1 MAHAMNDQ
9 AIGAGGRG
17 SARPGSERPD
27 GRRLRSAN
35 SRSRITA
42 ALIALVAEGELAPTA
57 EMVADRAGLSLRT
70 VFRHF
75 EEMDN
80 LYLEIAGAIIR
91 RAEPLIGRPFAAA
104 WPDII
109 PEMVE
114 RRADYYESVAPF
126 KRALDLYRTR
136 SPALQQASAEVA
148 ALSRQVFLSR
158 IPREQLPDPAALEAM
173 VLLVSIDSWLYLRQ
187 VQGLD
192 VAAAKAAVIAGLR
205 ALSA

>member
-1 MAHAMNDQ
+1 MPRLAERVDT
-9 AIGAGGRG
+9 IEG
-17 SARPGSERPD
+17 RPD

-35 SRSRITA
+35 SRNRIVG

-75 EEMDN
+75 EEMDK
-80 LYLEIAGAIIR
+80 LYLEIVGAIIS
-91 RAEPLIGRPFAAA
+91 RADPLIGRPFTAAG
-104 WPDII
+104 WPDIL
-109 PEMVE
+109 PEIID
-114 RRADYYESVAPF
+114 RRAEYYEAVAPF

-136 SPALQQASAEVA
+136 SPALEAAAAEVA
-148 ALSRQVFLSR
+148 RLSRQVFLSR
-158 IPREQLPDPAALEAM
+158 IPPDQMPAPAAREAM
-173 VLLVSIDSWLYLRQ
+173 VLLVSIDSWLHLRH

-192 VAAAKAAVIAGLR
+192 VAAAKAAVVAGLR

>member
-1 MAHAMNDQ
+1 MAQTMSYHSD
-9 AIGAGGRG
+9 GVVGRG
-17 SARPGSERPD
+17 GGRPD

-35 SRSRITA
+35 SRNRIIS
-42 ALIALVAEGELAPTA
+42 ALIALVAQGELAPTA
-57 EMVADRAGLSLRT
+57 EMVAEQAGLSLRT

-91 RAEPLIGRPFAAA
+91 RAEPLIGRPFAAGT
-104 WPDII
+104 WPDIL
-109 PEMVE
+109 PEMID
-114 RRADYYESVAPF
+114 RRAEYFETVAPF

-136 SPALQQASAEVA
+136 SPALEAASEEVA
-148 ALSRQVFLSR
+148 RLSRQVFLSR
-158 IPREQLPDPAALEAM
+158 IPQEQIPEPAVLNAM

-192 VAAAKAAVIAGLR
+192 VAAAKAAVVAGLR

>member
-1 MAHAMNDQ
+1 MAHSMAYRVDER
-9 AIGAGGRG
+9 ASRRGG
-17 SARPGSERPD
+17 RPD

-35 SRSRITA
+35 SRNRIVS

-75 EEMDN
+75 EEMDK

-91 RAEPLIGRPFAAA
+91 RAEPLIGRPFAASG
-104 WPDII
+104 WPDIV
-109 PEMVE
+109 PEMID
-114 RRADYYESVAPF
+114 RRAEYFESVVPF

-136 SPALQQASAEVA
+136 SPALEAASDEVA
-148 ALSRQVFLSR
+148 RLSRQVFLSR
-158 IPREQLPDPAALEAM
+158 IPPEQMPEPAALEAM
-173 VLLVSIDSWLYLRQ
+173 VLLVSIDSWIYLRH

-192 VAAAKAAVIAGLR
+192 IAAAKAAVVAGLR